1 MGRLAS
7 NSPLPDGLKFGD
19 VFKIRG
25 EEYLLTSLNKRSM
38 NARLRPKIG
47 SKDINLPL
55 NDLLDWLKSG
65 KINHASG
72 VNSETR
78 HCVRLA
84 SLTNIERLAW
94 IMRCDYVRPL
104 LAYQKGETTRQL
116 VTKYI
121 NKTFDR
127 RSRSAQSKYINN
139 DTKPGVSTVYMWLK
153 LVRDNNYLTAVLAF
167 KEHRHK
173 ARKDRLDP
181 IVSEIVESAIDYYLS
196 PENPNLF
203 DSYVIVE
210 NRIKAFNKSRP
221 KGAELLPIPSKTT
234 IRKRLFARN
243 KMDVDT
249 QRDGVEKAIKKYN
262 HGGKT
267 DYGHF
272 IGSRVEGDTNYVDCL
287 VFDPVINFTYRPLL
301 LLFIDCYT
309 RAVVGYEVSYLQR
322 GSQKLAKA
330 MTNMM
335 SVNDT
340 ACYSCVPVLIVVDNG
355 KEFDNNTLLHI
366 QDRMNIQYL
375 FSPPYSPNCKAMIER
390 FWGTLNSI
398 LLHKMK
404 GTTKGSIEKRGYY
417 ESDELATYTMQELT
431 DYIDRAIT
439 IYHLT
444 PHSATWLAPKTMW
457 DDAVQMLPPT
467 VYDRDTIVAL
477 GSKHAMCTVNKG
489 RVGFEY
495 LEWRNSA
502 MPENFNK
509 EQVIVCINES
519 DLTNVW
525 VINPFDEDDIYIL
538 DPVDPELQTGLSL
551 DFWRSYRKQLQERE
565 AQTGNRE
572 NASGLRYELIQEL
585 YVEAQTGKDK
595 ATRTR
600 ARLANAATKQ
610 IERQSQNIKASQ
622 KGRCTKNKFIT
633 APKNTPKP
641 NSSDYGIE

>member
-7 NSPLPDGLKFGD
+7 SSPLPDGLKRGD

-25 EEYLLTSLNKRSM
+25 EDYLLTSFDKRSM
-38 NARLRPKIG
+38 NVRLRPKIG
-47 SKDINLPL
+47 SKDINIPL
-55 NDLLDWLKSG
+55 NDLLEWLKSDA
-65 KINHASG
+65 ISRTPG
-72 VNSETR
+72 VNSNTR
-78 HCVRLA
+78 NCIRLA
-84 SLTNIERLAW
+84 SLTHIERLGW
-94 IMRCDYVRPL
+94 IMRCDYVKPL
-104 LAYQKGETTRQL
+104 LAYGKGETTRQL
-116 VTKYI
+116 VNKYI
-121 NKTFDR
+121 DKTFDR
-127 RSRSAQSKYINN
+127 RSRSAQNKSINKE
-139 DTKPGVSTVYMWLK
+139 TRPGTSTVYMWLK
-153 LVRDNNYLTAVLAF
+153 LVRENDYLTAVLAF

-196 PENPNLF
+196 PESANLF

-210 NRIKAFNKSRP
+210 NRIKELNACRH
-221 KGAELLPIPSKTT
+221 KGAELLEIPSKTT
-234 IRKRLFARN
+234 IRKRLLARN
-243 KMDVDT
+243 KMDVDAK
-249 QRDGVEKAIKKYN
+249 RDGVEKVIKKYN

-272 IGSRVEGDTNYVDCL
+272 IGSRVEGDTNYIDCL
-287 VFDPVINFTYRPLL
+287 VYDPVIDFTYRPLL

-335 SVNDT
+335 STNDT
-340 ACYSCVPVLIVVDNG
+340 ACYSCVPILVVVDNG

-366 QDRMNIQYL
+366 QDRMNIQFL

-390 FWGTLNSI
+390 FWGTLNKI

-417 ESDELATYTMQELT
+417 ESEKLATYTMQELT
-431 DYIDRAIT
+431 AYIDRAIN
-439 IYHLT
+439 IYHHT
-444 PHSATWLAPKTMW
+444 PHSSTVLAPKTMW
-457 DDAVQMLPPT
+457 EDAALRLPPT
-467 VYDRDTIVAL
+467 VYERDTIITL
-477 GSKHAMCTVNKG
+477 GCKYVRCGVTKG

-495 LEWRNSA
+495 LEWKNSA
-502 MPENFNK
+502 MPENFNN

-525 VINPFDEDDIYIL
+525 VINPLDEDDIYIL
-538 DPVDPELQTGLSL
+538 DPVDRELQTGLSL

-572 NASGLRYELIQEL
+572 KASSLRYELIQEL
-585 YVEAQTGKDK
+585 YAEAQTGKGK
-595 ATRTR
+595 TKRTR
-600 ARLANAATKQ
+600 ARLAHAATNQ
-610 IERQSQNIKASQ
+610 IERHSQSITASQ
-622 KGRCTKNKFIT
+622 KGSGPKNKLVT
-633 APKNTPKP
+633 APKDTPKP
-641 NSSDYGIE
+641 KSSDYGIE